1 MSVEQS
7 TRDTSAAI
15 ARMDEATSGPD
26 PRIPGVVSI
35 AVTRDG
41 NPILSHASGNMKL
54 DGESRMTLDSVFWL
68 ASCTK
73 LLTGIACMQL
83 VEQEKLAL
91 DDAVQLDRLAPELKE
106 LKVLTRDSSGFY
118 TLVPQERR
126 ITLRM
131 LMTHTAGFGYAFDDV
146 KLSDWARPTG
156 IDDFSG
162 QREDVLLRPLVFQPG
177 TGFQYGVS
185 IDWVGVIIERA
196 TKIPLEEY
204 FQTCIFA
211 PLGVKDLAFY
221 PTQNM
226 KQRLAYMHQRA
237 ADGSLSVTD
246 QLLRHALVKP
256 VYATQEKLCMGGCG
270 CFGTPREYSKILA
283 MLLNKGTCPKTN
295 EQILKSETIEQM
307 FTDQIPQYPIYH
319 NDYCQSAKPTL
330 ANSCPI
336 IPKPGNPTDGWGL
349 TFMLSHERSET
360 GRAAGSA
367 SWEGLANLYWFADRV
382 NGIAMIFATQILPY
396 GDLEAVKLF
405 QAIEKEVYASCGLT
419 TGLLKGNC

>member
-7 TRDTSAAI
+7 TRDVRAAI
-15 ARMDEATSGPD
+15 AKMDEATSGQN
-26 PRIPGVVSI
+26 PRLPGVVSI
-35 AVTRDG
+35 VVARDG
-41 NPILSHASGNMKL
+41 SPILSHASGNMKL
-54 DGESRMTLDSVFWL
+54 GGESPMTLDSVFWI

-83 VEQEKLAL
+83 VEQGKLAL
-91 DDAVQLDRLAPELKE
+91 DDAVGLDRLAPELKE
-106 LKVLTRDSSGFY
+106 LNVLTRDSNGSY
-118 TLVPQERR
+118 TLVPQERQ

-131 LMTHTAGFGYAFDDV
+131 LMTHTSGFGYAFDDV
-146 KLSDWARPTG
+146 KLCDWARPTG

-162 QREDVLLRPLVFQPG
+162 RREDVLLRPLVFQPG

-196 TKIPLEEY
+196 TKITLQEY
-204 FQTCIFA
+204 FQKYIFA
-211 PLGVKDLAFY
+211 PLDIKDLAFS
-221 PTQNM
+221 PTRDM

-246 QLLRHALVKP
+246 HLLRHALVEP
-256 VYATQEKLCMGGCG
+256 VHATNESFCMGGCG

-283 MLLNKGTCPKTN
+283 MLLNNGTCPKTKV
-295 EQILKSETIEQM
+295 QILKSEMIQQM

-330 ANSCPI
+330 ANNCPI

-382 NGIAMIFATQILPY
+382 NGIAMIFATQVLPY
-396 GDLEAVKLF
+396 GDLEAVRLF
-405 QAIEKEVYASCGLT
+405 QAIEKDVYESCSLR
-419 TGLLKGNC
+419 TG

>member
-1 MSVEQS
+1 MSAEQA
-7 TRDTSAAI
+7 TRDVRASIT
-15 ARMDEATSGPD
+15 RMNEATSGPN
-26 PRIPGVVSI
+26 PKLPGVVSI
-35 AVTRDG
+35 AVARDG
-41 NPILSHASGNMKL
+41 SPILSHASGDMKL
-54 DGESRMTLDSVFWL
+54 GGESPMTLDSVFWI

-83 VEQEKLAL
+83 VEQGKLAL
-91 DDAVQLDRLAPELKE
+91 DDTAELDHLAPELKE
-106 LKVLTRDSSGFY
+106 LKVLTRDSNGSY
-118 TLVPQERR
+118 TLVPQERQ

-131 LMTHTAGFGYAFDDV
+131 LMTHTSGFGYAFDDV
-146 KLSDWARPTG
+146 KLCDWARPTG

-162 QREDVLLRPLVFQPG
+162 RREDVLLRPLVIQPG

-196 TKIPLEEY
+196 TKMTLQEY
-204 FQTCIFA
+204 FQKFIFA
-211 PLGVKDLAFY
+211 PLDIKDLAFS
-221 PTQNM
+221 PTRDM

-246 QLLRHALVKP
+246 HLLRHALVEP
-256 VYATQEKLCMGGCG
+256 VYATNESFYMGGCG

-283 MLLNKGTCPKTN
+283 MLLNNGTCPKTKA
-295 EQILKSETIEQM
+295 QILKLQTIQQM

-330 ANSCPI
+330 ANNCPI
-336 IPKPGNPTDGWGL
+336 IPKPGNLTDGWGL

-382 NGIAMIFATQILPY
+382 NGIAMIFATQVLPY
-396 GDLEAVKLF
+396 GDLEAVRLF
-405 QAIEKEVYASCGLT
+405 QAIEKDVYESCSLR
-419 TGLLKGNC
+419 TG